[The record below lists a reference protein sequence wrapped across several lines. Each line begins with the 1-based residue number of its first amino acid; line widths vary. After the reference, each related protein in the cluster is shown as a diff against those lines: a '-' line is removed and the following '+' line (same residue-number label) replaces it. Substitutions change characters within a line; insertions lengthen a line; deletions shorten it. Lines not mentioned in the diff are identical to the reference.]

1 MNWSGKLTG
10 GALGLLVGGPAGAV
24 LGFVGGHLLDEKIEE
39 GAAARIARRRR
50 VRAVEDTDADDDAT
64 EYADVDDPGAVAS
77 EFFRTT
83 FEVMGHVAKADGRVS
98 EAEIQ
103 AARRV
108 MSDFRLSPAQIDAA
122 IAYFGDGKDPHY
134 DWSRAMMGLRRACAG
149 RPDLLRVFIEIQM
162 RTAIDGCDLRGA
174 PRALLSRIAAVLGV
188 GRMEFARL
196 EAVLRQRRAE
206 TDGAYASSKGRSD
219 SRASSV
225 ERMTLVVAYQ
235 VLGVPATAGDEEI
248 TRAYRR
254 QLSRHHPDKL
264 KSNGLPE
271 SMLEHAKSRTQQ
283 IIEAWDMIRAARG
296 IKS

>member
-1 MNWSGKLTG
+1 MKWSGKLAG
-10 GALGLLVGGPAGAV
+10 GALGMVVGGPAGAI

-39 GAAARIARRRR
+39 GAAARNARRRR
-50 VRAVEDTDADDDAT
+50 VRVVEDTDADEEPG
-64 EYADVDDPGAVAS
+64 EYAAVDDPRAVAS

-83 FEVMGHVAKADGRVS
+83 FEVMGHLAKADGRVS
-98 EAEIQ
+98 EEEIR

-122 IAYFGDGKDPHY
+122 IGYFGDGKDPHY

-174 PRALLSRIAAVLGV
+174 PRAVLTRIAAVLGV
-188 GRMEFARL
+188 GGIEFARL

-206 TDGAYASSKGRSD
+206 AGGARSGAQAGVAGRMGLT
-219 SRASSV
+219 A
-225 ERMTLVVAYQ
+225 AYQ
-235 VLGVPATAGDEEI
+235 VLGVEANATDEQI
-248 TRAYRR
+248 ARAYRR

-283 IIEAWDMIRAARG
+283 IIEAWDIIRAARG